1 MKQKSYDIIQNK
13 KFTTSLKSRLFRGY
27 QKLQDKLQ
35 ENTNNKSPYVT
46 IKTSINDQK
55 YPLINQQKSI
65 NSSTSFKDSGVNVK
79 FINELNNNNI
89 HQENY
94 KNKNVELGKFLYS
107 TNIFYKNKSAPKIHN
122 KRFKLNNHNKNTKTT
137 FDKYLFINPKIG
149 NDHEKILNELF
160 PEREEVNK
168 YSYLPF
174 VSLVR
179 SRNPYNKMQFG
190 VANNFNQEFSVQD
203 DFLFKI
209 SHTKKENK
217 KIENN
222 FNRNK
227 GIKRG
232 AVFNFSHQKNY
243 QTQNRYEKN
252 INNKKNIRLE
262 LDIDN
267 LSKGGEKT
275 SQLSN
280 AEKRIQALE
289 NNLKE
294 IKSIPNELFKNLE
307 NDVFRFIDDDFNESK
322 NLKSEKAE
330 NENDNEK
337 NDKNNMS
344 KISSKQAENIIS
356 LSDQVKFNN
365 TFITDNKNYI
375 KYYEDIF
382 RNTTKPLQKYPIN
395 FYSTQQLKKKEH
407 FSNNHKNTFEERLK
421 KLNENNGNKKNNS
434 KISNNKSKFFSTF
447 QEQRNNLSINYDS
460 EIQRKKIITN
470 ALAFKKES
478 KIRDVVLGRQLK
490 CEFSPVDIKRILNG
504 LKPWVDCNLDKEE
517 KVINKDDNVFK
528 DNNIIKEEIK
538 NDFNKKGAT
547 L

>member
-1 MKQKSYDIIQNK
+1 M
-13 KFTTSLKSRLFRGY
+13 
-27 QKLQDKLQ
+27 
-35 ENTNNKSPYVT
+35 
-46 IKTSINDQK
+46 
-55 YPLINQQKSI
+55 
-65 NSSTSFKDSGVNVK
+65 
-79 FINELNNNNI
+79 
-89 HQENY
+89 
-94 KNKNVELGKFLYS
+94 
-107 TNIFYKNKSAPKIHN
+107 
-122 KRFKLNNHNKNTKTT
+122 
-137 FDKYLFINPKIG
+137 
-149 NDHEKILNELF
+149 
-160 PEREEVNK
+160 
-168 YSYLPF
+168 
-174 VSLVR
+174 
-179 SRNPYNKMQFG
+179 
-190 VANNFNQEFSVQD
+190 
-203 DFLFKI
+203 
-209 SHTKKENK
+209 
-217 KIENN
+217 
-222 FNRNK
+222 
-227 GIKRG
+227 
-232 AVFNFSHQKNY
+232 
-243 QTQNRYEKN
+243 
-252 INNKKNIRLE
+252 
-262 LDIDN
+262 
-267 LSKGGEKT
+267 SKGGEKT

-330 NENDNEK
+330 NEIDNEK

-421 KLNENNGNKKNNS
+421 KLNENNCNKKNNS

-460 EIQRKKIITN
+460 EIQRKKVMTN

-490 CEFSPVDIKRILNG
+490 CEFSPVDVKRILNG

-517 KVINKDDNVFK
+517 KVINKDDNAFK

>member
-1 MKQKSYDIIQNK
+1 MKQKSYDTNQNK

-35 ENTNNKSPYVT
+35 ENANNKSPYVT

-55 YPLINQQKSI
+55 YPIINQQKSI

-190 VANNFNQEFSVQD
+190 VANNFNQEFSIQD

-243 QTQNRYEKN
+243 QTQNRFEKN
-252 INNKKNIRLE
+252 INNKKNLRLE

-330 NENDNEK
+330 NEIDNEK

-407 FSNNHKNTFEERLK
+407 FNNNHKNTFEERLK

-490 CEFSPVDIKRILNG
+490 CEFSPVDVKRILNG